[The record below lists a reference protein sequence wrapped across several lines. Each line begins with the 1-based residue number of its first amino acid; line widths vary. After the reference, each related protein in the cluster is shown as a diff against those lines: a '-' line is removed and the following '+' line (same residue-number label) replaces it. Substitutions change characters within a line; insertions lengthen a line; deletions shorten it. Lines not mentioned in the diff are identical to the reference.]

1 MKPKTL
7 NPSSATATIEP
18 PALTKT
24 YANFDSVQAINVGIV
39 SLGCFK
45 NLSDMEAVLAEL
57 ENVQVAPIPDSD
69 IIFLNTCG
77 FLKAARDEVYESIE
91 KYNDKKIIVIGC
103 LASLM
108 KEDLFGKY
116 PQIAAIVNGTNYH
129 NINNIFHRVIRG
141 EKVYAVSPEPFS
153 FEKLNGKSLLT
164 PRSYAYVKI
173 AEGCN
178 HRCTYCIIPYLK
190 GKFRSRAMEDI
201 LAEITD
207 LVKLGIKEVI
217 LVSQDCGYYGTDL
230 YGEKRLYELLQKIN
244 AIKGDFWIRVHYVY
258 PEKIDEKLLEAMASC
273 EKVCKY
279 LDMPLQHGD
288 KEVLRRM
295 LRFSEPEKILEKV
308 TAIRKMMPTMTF
320 RTGFIVGFPG
330 ETEKNFNNLISFV
343 KKIQFD
349 HVGVFTFSRE
359 KLASSYNYP
368 NQLTQKIKNERKEK
382 LMLMQQ
388 KIALKKNKA
397 LIGTACKVLIEK
409 YNPNATNA
417 LRLTGLHG
425 DRKRE
430 PKTSE
435 ASNHRQGAYIGR
447 SMRSSPGID
456 GEVIIK
462 SMRQLKLYNFY
473 HVYIS
478 AANEYDLFGELV

>member
-1 MKPKTL
+1 MKPK
-7 NPSSATATIEP
+7 N
-18 PALTKT
+18 
-24 YANFDSVQAINVGIV
+24 INIGIV
-39 SLGCFK
+39 SLGCSK

-57 ENVQVAPIPDSD
+57 ENVQVAPLDQSD

-77 FLKAARDEVYESIE
+77 FLKAARDEVFENIE
-91 KYNDKKIIVIGC
+91 KFHDKKIIVIGC
-103 LASLM
+103 LVSLM
-108 KEDLFGKY
+108 KEDLFDKY

-190 GKFRSRAMEDI
+190 GKFRSRTM
-201 LAEITD
+201 AEILD
-207 LVKLGIKEVI
+207 EVKNLISLGIKEII

-230 YGEKRLYELLQKIN
+230 YGEKKLYELLEKLN
-244 AIKGDFWIRVHYVY
+244 ALKGDFWIRVHYVY
-258 PEKIDEKLLEAMASC
+258 PEKIDDKLINTMAKC
-273 EKVCKY
+273 EKVCHY

-288 KEVLRRM
+288 TEVLRRM
-295 LRFSEPEKILEKV
+295 LRFSEPEKILEKI
-308 TAIRKMMPTMTF
+308 TAIRSLMPDMTF

-330 ETEKNFNNLISFV
+330 ETEENFKNLLNFV
-343 KKIQFD
+343 KKIEFD

-359 KLASSYNYP
+359 KLAPSYNYP
-368 NQLTQKIKNERKEK
+368 NQLSQKIKDARKEK
-382 LMLMQQ
+382 LMLLQQ
-388 KIALKKNKA
+388 KISLKKNKA
-397 LIGTACKVLIEK
+397 LIGKTLKVLIEK
-409 YNPNATNA
+409 YNPQ
-417 LRLTGLHG
+417 
-425 DRKRE
+425 
-430 PKTSE
+430 
-435 ASNHRQGAYIGR
+435 QGAYIGR

-473 HVYIS
+473 KVYITD
-478 AANEYDLFGELV
+478 ANEYDLFGELV